1 MEKKTAS
8 FPLSRQWKLKT
19 SFECGVVS
27 LLTAC
32 SYEKF
37 CKEFQ
42 NFTAAEQERLHGLFL
57 QVISSAHEDVQE
69 AFDSF
74 LLEYQVG
81 EILDNVD
88 ALVEEYELDPLKSK
102 KSNIGETAR
111 SLSEAKK
118 NELKNLMGLVEKTEE
133 QNREMKARLEQELLQ
148 KEKQDSSGA
157 ANLADEVEGPQYR
170 ITRLATDT
178 ELAD

>member
-1 MEKKTAS
+1 MEKKTVS

-19 SFECGVVS
+19 SFECGVAS

-37 CKEFQ
+37 RKEFQ

-57 QVISSAHEDVQE
+57 QVISSAHEDVQPE

-81 EILDNVD
+81 AILDNVD
-88 ALVEEYELDPLKSK
+88 ALVEKHELDPLKS
-102 KSNIGETAR
+102 
-111 SLSEAKK
+111 
-118 NELKNLMGLVEKTEE
+118 EKTEE
-133 QNREMKARLEQELLQ
+133 QNREMKARIEQELLY

-157 ANLADEVEGPQYR
+157 ANLADEEF
-170 ITRLATDT
+170 
-178 ELAD
+178 ELPGEVIGVT